1 MLHILVIDDNPI
13 DRLLVIRELER
24 EFTSLQIREITNP
37 QTLEE
42 AITEGNF
49 DAVVTDYQLGWSN
62 GLVVLQSIKSRYPN
76 CPVVM
81 FTNSG
86 NEEIAVE
93 AMKSGLDDYIIKA
106 PNRYKRVPIALHL
119 AIERAEVRSR
129 ATRLEAEREQL
140 LAQERA
146 ARQEAETAN
155 RLKDEFLATLSHELR
170 TPLNSILGWAQM
182 LRLKRLKENDYTR
195 AVESIER
202 NSKSLTALIE
212 DLLDVSRII
221 TGNLSLNFQP
231 IELASVIEAALNTV
245 RPAAQAKAITI
256 LYFNNSKVSPILG
269 DATRLQ
275 QVMWNLLS
283 NAVKFT
289 PPKGQVQIRLRQIE
303 DSVIII
309 VSDTGQGI
317 EPKFLP
323 YVFDRFRQAD
333 SSSTR
338 LQGGLGLGLSI
349 VRHLV
354 ELHGGTVQAQSP
366 GLGEGTTF
374 TLKFPAQR
382 DRTQA
387 TNSEVEPTTVE
398 PSSVS
403 LAGLRVLVVD
413 DEADTRD
420 LLKFVLKQCEAEV
433 IAVDSVPEAL
443 KALKE
448 FMPDVLVSDIGMPVE
463 DGYALIRQLREMP
476 EASLSQIP
484 AIALTA
490 FANQSD
496 RDRTLEAGFQMHL
509 PKPVEPDELV
519 RALAKLAE
527 GIASLV
533 GREQDLP
540 ERQW

>member
-317 EPKFLP
+317 EPEFLP

-463 DGYALIRQLREMP
+463 DGYALIRQVRAMP

>member
-289 PPKGQVQIRLRQIE
+289 LPKGQVQIRLRQIE

-317 EPKFLP
+317 EPEFLP

-433 IAVDSVPEAL
+433 IAVDSVSEAL

-519 RALAKLAE
+519 RVLAKLAE

-540 ERQW
+540 ERKW

>member
-317 EPKFLP
+317 EPEFLP

>member
-289 PPKGQVQIRLRQIE
+289 LPKGQVQIRLRQIE

-317 EPKFLP
+317 EPEFLP